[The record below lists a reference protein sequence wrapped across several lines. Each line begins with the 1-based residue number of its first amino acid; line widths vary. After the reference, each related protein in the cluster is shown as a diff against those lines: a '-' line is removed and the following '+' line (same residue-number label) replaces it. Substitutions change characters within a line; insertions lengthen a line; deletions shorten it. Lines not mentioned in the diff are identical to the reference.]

1 MNPYEPPQTIDKAL
15 PHGQPPLDPQL
26 GVSQAA
32 RRCAWGG
39 KLLLAGA
46 ISELVAFVTVNEIQR
61 AKQHGPTNLLNLG
74 GWVFI
79 LGGYLLVL
87 LGTITN
93 HRAYSGFVAYLEH
106 PKLVSIFRS
115 CRGLNWLRLAV
126 VVAAI
131 ILSIFIRIPEHKIL
145 RIAFNTTFMLS
156 FALTYFLHTKAM
168 KIWAQHFP
176 TGLPGL
182 PPLVYWC
189 SGLTVIMIGFG
200 IAAYSFEEQRD
211 PSVVVMIFTVLILA
225 LSFAAF
231 ADFYARLA
239 KVLAELQDAPA
250 AIENPTNSDST

>member
-1 MNPYEPPQTIDKAL
+1 MNPYEPPQTIDKA
-15 PHGQPPLDPQL
+15 PPQVHPPLDPQF
-26 GVSQAA
+26 GVIRAA

-46 ISELVAFVTVNEIQR
+46 ISEFVAIVIVNEIQR

-79 LGGYLLVL
+79 LGGYLLLL

-93 HRAYSGFVAYLEH
+93 HRAYSGFVTYLEH
-106 PKLVSIFRS
+106 PELVSIFRS
-115 CRGLNWLRLAV
+115 CRGLNWLRFAV
-126 VVAAI
+126 FVAAI
-131 ILSIFIRIPEHKIL
+131 LLSIIVKIPEHKTL
-145 RIAFNTTFMLS
+145 VIAFTTTLMIS
-156 FALTYFLHTKAM
+156 FALTYFLHSKAM
-168 KIWAQHFP
+168 RIWAQHFP

-189 SGLTVIMIGFG
+189 SGLAVIMIGFG
-200 IAAYSFEEQRD
+200 IAAYTFEEQRD

-231 ADFYARLA
+231 ADFYDRLV
-239 KVLAELQDAPA
+239 KVLAGLQEAPA
-250 AIENPTNSDST
+250 AIENSTNSDSP